1 MGGIETADEDEVP
14 TTSGRQDAPFIF
26 VLENASLETAHV
38 GKKYQLLNS
47 DDHAKYLLRH
57 DKDPAEY
64 RPDIVHQALLAI
76 LDSPLNKAGKIKV
89 VYVHT
94 ARNVLIEVNPQVRL
108 PRTFKRFA
116 GLMIM
121 LLQKLS
127 IRASNGSQKL
137 LKVVKGPVTRYFP
150 AGAQRV
156 GFSHKSDSVVPLQSF
171 VKTLLA
177 DSPVVF
183 AVGGMAKGKIQAPYS
198 DSMVSISEYPLSAAC
213 CIGKITNALEAK
225 LVII

>member
-1 MGGIETADEDEVP
+1 MGGIENVEDDDVP
-14 TTSGRQDAPFIF
+14 STSGREDAPFIF

-38 GKKYQLLNS
+38 GKKYQLLSS
-47 DDHAKYLLRH
+47 DDHGKYLLRH

-76 LDSPLNKAGKIKV
+76 LDSPLNKAGKIKA

-108 PRTFKRFA
+108 PRTYKRFA

-137 LKVVKGPVTRYFP
+137 LKVVKGPVTKYFP
-150 AGAQRV
+150 AGALRV
-156 GFSHKSDSVVPLQSF
+156 GFSHKADSVVPLQTF
-171 VKTLLA
+171 VKTLPTT
-177 DSPVVF
+177 SPVIF
-183 AVGGMAKGKIQAPYS
+183 AVGGMAKGKIQAPYA